1 MMMQA
6 TYCHGWINMNKD
18 WTEVTKRNSEDITS
32 IKNAIDTIKNN
43 HLHHIETDVAGVKKD
58 LDHLKADLTK
68 QDKKIDKMDNR
79 IWWVLGILVVSTVI
93 GMVKASAL

>member
-1 MMMQA
+1 MKMA
-6 TYCHGWINMNKD
+6 HKYYHGVINLNKD

-32 IKNAIDTIKNN
+32 IKEAIDTIKNN

-93 GMVKASAL
+93 GMLKNGL